1 MSKMPNHPVAAGAI
15 VVISVAVV
23 SPLFSFPSCA
33 LLTICKAAAIA
44 VYESPQARQ
53 FAEDVRRR
61 IAIALHSLGDEINP
75 GSQQPRFNR
84 PEDAEGFMQS
94 TGGMPGVDAD
104 EESRRRQREELMY
117 WNAVRVEKE
126 AAEKKKLAMERPVNK
141 SRGSSFDDF
150 LQEDHTAEK
159 GTYVYN
165 TGADVNSEAEEG
177 LRNRGVRGLNRG
189 SIYANPF
196 GDEHNIEMDDQQ
208 ATDAS
213 LMSPNASEK
222 FEVMSDL
229 YSANESPKPTRET
242 TATIAE
248 QLIDT
253 SEDPVPDPPVSYP
266 ALEEPMYED
275 TNFTNMA
282 SRDDSAYASIH
293 AWADNANNSFY
304 SPLPVTPG
312 AVTPQQHE
320 AIPSSPLFSDPPLS
334 VPGSG
339 DVTPTDSAS
348 LAGSAEEVW
357 APRSGATSEA
367 DVMSVDGEGIS
378 TPGSWTEVG
387 SVVSENDIGSGVH
400 H

>member
-1 MSKMPNHPVAAGAI
+1 MPNHPVVVSGAI
-15 VVISVAVV
+15 VVISVAV
-23 SPLFSFPSCA
+23 
-33 LLTICKAAAIA
+33 AAAIA

-75 GSQQPRFNR
+75 AARQPRFNR
-84 PEDAEGFMQS
+84 PEDAEGFLQS
-94 TGGMPGVDAD
+94 QGNADIGVDAD
-104 EESRRRQREELMY
+104 EESKRRQREELMY
-117 WNAVRVEKE
+117 WNAVHMEKLEKE
-126 AAEKKKLAMERPVNK
+126 RKLAGDRPANK

-150 LQEDHTAEK
+150 LQQDQTAEK

-165 TGADVNSEAEEG
+165 TGADTNREAEEG
-177 LRNRGVRGLNRG
+177 LRQRGVRGLNRG
-189 SIYANPF
+189 SVYANPF
-196 GDEHNIEMDDQQ
+196 GDEHNIDMDEQR
-208 ATDAS
+208 AIDAS
-213 LMSPNASEK
+213 LISPEASEK

-229 YSANESPKPTRET
+229 YSANEDIKPSSET
-242 TATIAE
+242 TATIAA
-248 QLIDT
+248 QLLVDT
-253 SEDPVPDPPVSYP
+253 SEPVPDPPISYP
-266 ALEEPMYED
+266 TIDEPTMAHT

-320 AIPSSPLFSDPPLS
+320 IIPGSPTFSDPDIS

-339 DVTPTDSAS
+339 DITPTDSAS

-357 APRSGATSEA
+357 QPRSGATSEA
-367 DVMSVDGEGIS
+367 EVMSVDGEGIS

-387 SVVSENDIGSGVH
+387 SVVSENDVGAGVNH
-400 H
+400 